1 MKISHTGSIIAAAS
15 KKVAKPFLQV
25 GAIPVIRRIVITYQQ
40 AGIFPIV
47 IITGSDN
54 DEIKQQLT
62 SYGVIF
68 LKNEQDEQPELFES
82 VKIGLSFLHG
92 KCDRVVFT
100 PVNVPMFTP
109 TTLETLMQSEG
120 SVVSPTYE
128 GRGGHPVLISDDVI
142 GQILGYEGENG
153 LRGAFELCPD
163 HRRID
168 VDDKGVIIADTGAY
182 ASLGGPVLHRACT
195 HAAGPYNYQN
205 IDIFG
210 MSVYTNNVV
219 SGAYRGFGV
228 SQSCF
233 ATEMNINLLAE
244 MVGIDPWEF
253 RRRNAIKPGDVL
265 SNGQTADPNT
275 NMAACLDALKDEYY
289 KHPYAGKFHQV
300 LPLEDIPYRKK

>member
-1 MKISHTGSIIAAAS
+1 MKISHTGGIIAAAS

-25 GAIPVIRRIVITYQQ
+25 GAIPIIRRIVITYQQ

-120 SVVSPTYE
+120 SVVTPAYE

-142 GQILGYEGENG
+142 DQILAYQGDNG
-153 LRGAFELCPD
+153 LRGAFEMCPD
-163 HRRID
+163 HRRIN
-168 VDDKGVIIADTGAY
+168 VDDKGIICSVYNEADLQARLKEHNSAILHPVMHMQLEKETPFFNARLKLLLFLLHDTQNMRTSCAY
-182 ASLGGPVLHRACT
+182 SGIAYSKAWDMINTLECNLAFSIVERRRGGPDGGRTSLTER
-195 HAAGPYNYQN
+195 G
-205 IDIFG
+205 
-210 MSVYTNNVV
+210 TN
-219 SGAYRGFGV
+219 F
-228 SQSCF
+228 
-233 ATEMNINLLAE
+233 LLAYQHFE
-244 MVGIDPWEF
+244 E
-253 RRRNAIKPGDVL
+253 
-265 SNGQTADPNT
+265 
-275 NMAACLDALKDEYY
+275 NMHHITQASFNEQFISTKIL
-289 KHPYAGKFHQV
+289 
-300 LPLEDIPYRKK
+300 

>member
-1 MKISHTGSIIAAAS
+1 MKISHIGGIIAAAS

-25 GAIPVIRRIVITYQQ
+25 GTIPIIRRIVITYQQ

-54 DEIKQQLT
+54 EEIKQQLT

-109 TTLETLMQSEG
+109 TTLETLMQNDG
-120 SVVSPTYE
+120 SVVIPTYE

-142 GQILGYEGENG
+142 GQILGYEGGNG

-168 VDDKGVIIADTGAY
+168 VDDKGVICSVYNEADLQARLKEHNSAILHPVMHMQLEKETPFFNARLKLLLFLLHDTQNMRTSCAYSGIAYSKAWDMINTLERNLAF
-182 ASLGGPVLHRACT
+182 SVVERRRGGPDGGRTSLTER
-195 HAAGPYNYQN
+195 G
-205 IDIFG
+205 
-210 MSVYTNNVV
+210 TN
-219 SGAYRGFGV
+219 F
-228 SQSCF
+228 
-233 ATEMNINLLAE
+233 LLAYQHFE
-244 MVGIDPWEF
+244 E
-253 RRRNAIKPGDVL
+253 
-265 SNGQTADPNT
+265 
-275 NMAACLDALKDEYY
+275 NMHHITQAFFVEQFISTKIL
-289 KHPYAGKFHQV
+289 
-300 LPLEDIPYRKK
+300 

>member
-1 MKISHTGSIIAAAS
+1 MKISHTGGIIAAAS

-25 GAIPVIRRIVITYQQ
+25 GAIPIIRRIVITYQQ

-54 DEIKQQLT
+54 EEIKQQLT

-120 SVVSPTYE
+120 SVVTPTYE

-142 GQILGYEGENG
+142 DQILAYQGDNG
-153 LRGAFELCPD
+153 LRGAFEMCPD
-163 HRRID
+163 HRRIN
-168 VDDKGVIIADTGAY
+168 VDDKGIICSVYNEADLQARLKEHNSAILHPVMHMQLEKETPFFNARLKLLLFLLHDTQNMRTSCAY
-182 ASLGGPVLHRACT
+182 SGIAYSKAWDMINSLERNLAFSVVERRRGGPDGGRTSLTER
-195 HAAGPYNYQN
+195 G
-205 IDIFG
+205 
-210 MSVYTNNVV
+210 TN
-219 SGAYRGFGV
+219 F
-228 SQSCF
+228 
-233 ATEMNINLLAE
+233 LLAYQHFE
-244 MVGIDPWEF
+244 E
-253 RRRNAIKPGDVL
+253 
-265 SNGQTADPNT
+265 
-275 NMAACLDALKDEYY
+275 NMHHITQASFNEQFISTKIL
-289 KHPYAGKFHQV
+289 
-300 LPLEDIPYRKK
+300 

>member
-1 MKISHTGSIIAAAS
+1 MKISHIGGIIAAAS

-25 GAIPVIRRIVITYQQ
+25 GTIPIIRRIVITYQQ

-54 DEIKQQLT
+54 EEIKQQLT

-109 TTLETLMQSEG
+109 ATLETLMKNDG
-120 SVVSPTYE
+120 SVVIPTYE

-142 GQILGYEGENG
+142 GQILGYEGGNG

-168 VDDKGVIIADTGAY
+168 VDDKGVICSVYNEADLQARLKEHNSAILHPVMHMQLEKETPFFNARLKLLLFLLHDTQNMRTSCAYSGIAYSKAWDMINTLERNLAF
-182 ASLGGPVLHRACT
+182 SVVERRRGGPDGGRTSLTER
-195 HAAGPYNYQN
+195 G
-205 IDIFG
+205 
-210 MSVYTNNVV
+210 TN
-219 SGAYRGFGV
+219 F
-228 SQSCF
+228 
-233 ATEMNINLLAE
+233 LLAYQHFE
-244 MVGIDPWEF
+244 E
-253 RRRNAIKPGDVL
+253 
-265 SNGQTADPNT
+265 
-275 NMAACLDALKDEYY
+275 NMHHITQASFVEQFISTKIL
-289 KHPYAGKFHQV
+289 
-300 LPLEDIPYRKK
+300 

>member
-1 MKISHTGSIIAAAS
+1 MKISHIGGIIAAAS

-25 GAIPVIRRIVITYQQ
+25 GTIPIIRRIVITYQQ

-54 DEIKQQLT
+54 EEIKQQLT

-109 TTLETLMQSEG
+109 TTLETLMQNDG
-120 SVVSPTYE
+120 SVVIPTYE

-142 GQILGYEGENG
+142 GQILGYEGGNG

-168 VDDKGVIIADTGAY
+168 VDDKGVICSVYNETDLQARLKEHNSAILHPVMHMQLEKETPFFNARLKLLLFLLHDTQNMRTSCAYSGIAYSKAWDMINTLERNLAF
-182 ASLGGPVLHRACT
+182 SVVKRRRGGPDGGRTSLTER
-195 HAAGPYNYQN
+195 G
-205 IDIFG
+205 
-210 MSVYTNNVV
+210 TN
-219 SGAYRGFGV
+219 F
-228 SQSCF
+228 
-233 ATEMNINLLAE
+233 LLAYQHFE
-244 MVGIDPWEF
+244 E
-253 RRRNAIKPGDVL
+253 
-265 SNGQTADPNT
+265 
-275 NMAACLDALKDEYY
+275 NMHHITQAFFVEQFISTKIL
-289 KHPYAGKFHQV
+289 
-300 LPLEDIPYRKK
+300 

>member
-1 MKISHTGSIIAAAS
+1 MKISHTGGIIAAAS

-25 GAIPVIRRIVITYQQ
+25 GAIPIIRRIVITYQQ

-54 DEIKQQLT
+54 EEIKQHLT

-82 VKIGLSFLHG
+82 VKIGLSFLRG

-109 TTLETLMQSEG
+109 ATLETLMQNDG
-120 SVVSPTYE
+120 SVVIPTYE

-142 GQILGYEGENG
+142 GQILGYEGGNG

-168 VDDKGVIIADTGAY
+168 VDDKGII
-182 ASLGGPVLHRACT
+182 C
-195 HAAGPYNYQN
+195 
-205 IDIFG
+205 
-210 MSVYTNNVV
+210 SVYNEADLQARLKEHNSAILHPVMHMQLEKETPFFNARLKLLLFLLHDTQNMRTSCAYSGIAYSKAWDMINSLEHNLAFSVVERRRGGTDGGRTSLTERGTN
-219 SGAYRGFGV
+219 F
-228 SQSCF
+228 
-233 ATEMNINLLAE
+233 LLAYQHFE
-244 MVGIDPWEF
+244 E
-253 RRRNAIKPGDVL
+253 
-265 SNGQTADPNT
+265 
-275 NMAACLDALKDEYY
+275 NMHHITQAYFTEQFISTKIL
-289 KHPYAGKFHQV
+289 
-300 LPLEDIPYRKK
+300 